1 MKISKTILKTYKSK
15 GWYGIQSLFLNKIF
29 PEKNT
34 TVKNIDLYL
43 NYFSGKNGIEIG
55 GPSAIFSKE
64 IPIYPVV
71 ESLDGCNFSTQ
82 TVWEGNIFEGDNFN
96 YYKDKKGR
104 QYICE
109 ASNLESILNETYN
122 FLVASHCLEHC
133 SNALKTVEE
142 WLRVLKKGGVILLI
156 LPYKSAIFDHNR
168 PITTFEHL
176 LRDLENNIDETD
188 LTHLNEILELHDL
201 KRDLPAGNK
210 AQFKERSL
218 NNYHNRCLHH
228 HIFNFKL
235 LQNIYAHYNVKTIN
249 TTFVKPYHQIILG
262 IKQ

>member
-1 MKISKTILKTYKSK
+1 MKISKTLLKTYKSK
-15 GWYGIQSLFLNKIF
+15 GWYGVKCLFLYKIF
-29 PEKNT
+29 PTKNT
-34 TVKNIDLYL
+34 TVKNIDLFL
-43 NYFSGKNGIEIG
+43 THFTSKKGIEIG

-71 ESLDGCNFSTQ
+71 KSLDGCNFSTQ
-82 TVWEGNIFEGDNFN
+82 TVWEGNIVEGNNFK
-96 YYKDKKGR
+96 YYKDKKGH

-109 ASNLESILNETYN
+109 ASNLESIPNETYD

-133 SNALKTVEE
+133 ANALKTVEE
-142 WLRVLKKGGVILLI
+142 WLRVLKKGGAILLI
-156 LPYKSAIFDHNR
+156 LPYKRGTFDHNR
-168 PITTFEHL
+168 SVTSLEHL
-176 LRDLENNIDETD
+176 LHDLENNIDETD
-188 LTHLNEILELHDL
+188 LTHLNEIIELHDL
-201 KRDLPAGNK
+201 NMDLPAGTK

-218 NNYHNRCLHH
+218 KNYHNRCLHH
-228 HIFNFKL
+228 HVFDFKL